1 MKKYIF
7 SFFLTYALDI
17 YPHEF
22 NPAHLVV
29 EELSDKD
36 SVYEATWMYPFKNIG
51 KRAEV
56 LFPQECLS
64 ESIDLYYQGKYINEK
79 ISLNCS
85 SSLKG
90 LSIEII
96 NLSVLTDAL
105 ITINFNES
113 TFEGLINVQNNILE
127 IPAESNYYPLSYLQL
142 GFSHLF
148 DGLDHIL
155 FIFGLLFCIS
165 GLINIIKTI
174 TAFTVAHSITLGMTV
189 YGFIKLPQGTIEAL
203 IALTIVYLA
212 SEIYTNKGSL
222 KTPWLMA
229 FGFGL
234 LHGLGFAG
242 ALIDI
247 GISNN
252 KMLLSLLFFNIGI
265 ELAQI
270 ALIPI
275 PILMIYISRRIQYLK
290 ELKIFARLLI
300 GGTGCYWFIDRVIGI
315 IQQ

>member
-1 MKKYIF
+1 MCIRDRYM
-7 SFFLTYALDI
+7 FLGID
-17 YPHEF
+17 
-22 NPAHLVV
+22 HL
-29 EELSDKD
+29 
-36 SVYEATWMYPFKNIG
+36 
-51 KRAEV
+51 
-56 LFPQECLS
+56 
-64 ESIDLYYQGKYINEK
+64 
-79 ISLNCS
+79 LN
-85 SSLKG
+85 G
-90 LSIEII
+90 I
-96 NLSVLTDAL
+96 
-105 ITINFNES
+105 
-113 TFEGLINVQNNILE
+113 
-127 IPAESNYYPLSYLQL
+127 
-142 GFSHLF
+142 
-148 DGLDHIL
+148 DHIL
-155 FIFGLLFCIS
+155 FIL
-165 GLINIIKTI
+165 GLIFLVKGMWNIIKTI

-212 SEIYTNKGSL
+212 SEIYKNKGSL

-275 PILMIYISRRIQYLK
+275 PIVMIYISKRIQYLK
-290 ELKIFARLLI
+290 ELKIFASLLI
-300 GGTGCYWFIDRVIGI
+300 GGTGFYWFIDRVIGI